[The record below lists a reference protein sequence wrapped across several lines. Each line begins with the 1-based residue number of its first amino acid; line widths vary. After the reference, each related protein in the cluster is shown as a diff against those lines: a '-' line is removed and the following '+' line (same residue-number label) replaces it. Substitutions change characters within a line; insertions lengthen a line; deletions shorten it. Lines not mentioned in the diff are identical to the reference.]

1 MNTKKVAELNDKLR
15 RNIFHSG
22 KDKVVLTSG
31 FSALPFD
38 EQLRILIKVKE
49 FKDFNKGNN
58 PYGERDF
65 GRIEHNGK
73 DYFFKIDYI
82 APDAEEVCGRGVE
95 FYKEASGGRTFK
107 DDMNEIF
114 EILKDAILIAHN
126 LQFDE
131 NFISTE
137 FWRQNILFK
146 PHGRFCSMNYFKNV
160 CNLVGKNGRIKN
172 PKLSELIDFFNIDN
186 EKVKLYCNQI
196 FKSVDDNA
204 FHDARYDTTALFIA
218 FQVYS
223 DKLNNTDAWTKVFV
237 KNNIGG

>member
-73 DYFFKIDYI
+73 DYFFKIDYYNKTMD
-82 APDAEEVCGRGVE
+82 AGSEDASNPDITIR
-95 FYKEASGGRTFK
+95 
-107 DDMNEIF
+107 
-114 EILKDAILIAHN
+114 ILTIMRS
-126 LQFDE
+126 DE
-131 NFISTE
+131 
-137 FWRQNILFK
+137 
-146 PHGRFCSMNYFKNV
+146 Y
-160 CNLVGKNGRIKN
+160 
-172 PKLSELIDFFNIDN
+172 
-186 EKVKLYCNQI
+186 
-196 FKSVDDNA
+196 
-204 FHDARYDTTALFIA
+204 
-218 FQVYS
+218 
-223 DKLNNTDAWTKVFV
+223 
-237 KNNIGG
+237 